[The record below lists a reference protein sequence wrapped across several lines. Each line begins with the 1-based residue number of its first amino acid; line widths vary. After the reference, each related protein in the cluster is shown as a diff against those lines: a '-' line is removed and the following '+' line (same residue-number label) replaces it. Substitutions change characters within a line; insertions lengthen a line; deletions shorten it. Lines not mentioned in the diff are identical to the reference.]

1 MSNVVKAKV
10 KRYSKKIKNRSK
22 NAKEP
27 YRITETVNI
36 GLSKSCTFKDEED
49 VYVLDEDTYE
59 KLNNTSDILKEK
71 DDILKEKDNNIHD
84 LETKINELEIKL
96 KDYEEIKVNT
106 PPPKQEDSSEKIT
119 IINLMQ
125 EINERNQQLYQV
137 DRNINKAIDMVINST
152 ITAAQESF
160 KDSVNSIIKNIVL
173 DNERA
178 VDLRNEKI
186 ANFIKESTDKVNN
199 EMNSMNIIKLIRTY
213 RNFNFDISTEE
224 IEKPVR
230 FEVDISPIENL
241 NLNVDTTNI
250 KKNLELEDLSK
261 LWIETN
267 LDDINDARL
276 IESDDFNSNN
286 E

>member
-59 KLNNTSDILKEK
+59 KLNNTSDIIKEK
-71 DDILKEKDNNIHD
+71 DENIHD

-96 KDYEEIKVNT
+96 KDYEEIEVNT
-106 PPPKQEDSSEKIT
+106 PPPKQEDSSDKIT

-160 KDSVNSIIKNIVL
+160 KDSVNGIIKNIVL

-199 EMNSMNIIKLIRTY
+199 ELNSANIIKLIRKY

-241 NLNVDTTNI
+241 NLNVDTSSI

>member
-36 GLSKSCTFKDEED
+36 GLSKSCSFKDEED

-59 KLNNTSDILKEK
+59 ELNNASDIIKEK
-71 DDILKEKDNNIHD
+71 EDNIQD
-84 LETKINELEIKL
+84 LEMKINEMEMKIKDLEEK
-96 KDYEEIKVNT
+96 EVETT
-106 PPPKQEDSSEKIT
+106 PPPKQEDTSDKIT

-152 ITAAQESF
+152 ITAAQKSF
-160 KDSVNSIIKNIVL
+160 KDSVNTIIKNIVL

-186 ANFIKESTDKVNN
+186 ANFIKDSVDSVND
-199 EMNSMNIIKLIRTY
+199 ELNSANIFTLIRKY
-213 RNFNFDISTEE
+213 HNFNFDISTEE

-230 FEVDISPIENL
+230 FEVDIAPLENL
-241 NLNVDTTNI
+241 NLNVDTSGI
-250 KKNLELEDLSK
+250 KQDLELDDLSN

-267 LDDINDARL
+267 LDDISDARL
-276 IESDDFNSNN
+276 IESDDFNSEN